1 MTNETR
7 IILPDFEKYKE
18 NYSFR
23 NRTGLAPQTRA
34 IAFCM
39 DAAGIKK
46 LATREDMH
54 ELIVRMVFLFK
65 PMRIVET
72 YLLKGYFFYFNLPGR
87 KTFFIPEDLQKHIGM
102 ELIGPQTKQL
112 TRNEWIKKQS
122 KIRCTKGVKEAIK
135 HFVLLSRITWIL
147 TDDNDEDC
155 QGFKWYYPWTGK
167 LKEELNIARILA
179 DKIATQI
186 DEIHFEQYRE
196 LNNKAAGIDGIRNE
210 QIETEL
216 PLIYGDRKQT
226 NEIENKA
233 EERPLAKTENERLP
247 KFIIEEMTPDNQKK
261 AGYIPW
267 PFPKGSAR
275 RREYHRIDP
284 SWN

>member
-18 NYSFR
+18 NYNCR

-34 IAFCM
+34 LAFCM

-54 ELIVRMVFLFK
+54 ELIVRMVFIFK

-72 YLLKGYFFYFNLPGR
+72 YLLKGYFFYFKLPGR
-87 KTFFIPEDLQKHIGM
+87 KTFFIPDDLQKHIGM
-102 ELIGPQTKQL
+102 ELTGPLTKQL
-112 TRNEWIKKQS
+112 TRNEWITKQS
-122 KIRCTKGVKEAIK
+122 RIRCNKDVKEAMK

-179 DKIATQI
+179 DKITTEI

-196 LNNKAAGIDGIRNE
+196 LNNNATGINGIPNE
-210 QIETEL
+210 MLETEL
-216 PLIYGDRKQT
+216 PLIYGDRKQSDET
-226 NEIENKA
+226 KNKT
-233 EERPLAKTENERLP
+233 EERLLSKKRNEGMSG
-247 KFIIEEMTPDNQKK
+247 FNINDTNCHQTFTIN
-261 AGYIPW
+261 YIPW
-267 PFPKGSAR
+267 PFSESTERQMKNNKT
-275 RREYHRIDP
+275 DP
-284 SWN
+284 HSN